1 MIKITVNGNTYE
13 KEAPVVLEDLA
24 NEFKQNA
31 YCATV
36 NNRIHELTYE
46 LNINFKSNIQQ
57 FEPNPI
63 KRGKLDL
70 TKRAPDYF
78 L

>member
-1 MIKITVNGNTYE
+1 MEIS
-13 KEAPVVLEDLA
+13 D
-24 NEFKQNA
+24 
-31 YCATV
+31 
-36 NNRIHELTYE
+36 
-46 LNINFKSNIQQ
+46 NFNKNIQQ